1 MRQLPTYQKFVNEGK
16 LFEAKYQKINIFD
29 VDDTLVV
36 TDSKIKVTDNKTGK
50 VYELTPKEFN
60 DYEAKAH
67 HDLDFTDFS
76 DPNILKAGKIID
88 WVFNILKATMKKG
101 KRVGIIT
108 ARGDAQL
115 IYDFLIHHGVDV
127 NPKYIFAINDP
138 VQKFTAKN
146 IATRKQEAFQR
157 LMDMGFNDFTFFDDD
172 KENIRLA
179 QELDKKNP
187 NINLKTKL
195 IKQKWI
201 PKM

>member
-1 MRQLPTYQKFVNEGK
+1 MRQLPTYREFVNESR
-16 LFEAKYQKINIFD
+16 LFEAKYDKINIFD

-36 TDSKIKVTDNKTGK
+36 TNSKIKVTDNKTGK
-50 VYELTPKEFN
+50 IYELTPKEFN
-60 DYEAKAH
+60 EYEAKAH
-67 HDLDFTDFS
+67 HDLDFTDFG
-76 DPNILKAGKIID
+76 DPDILKAGKIID

-138 VQKFTAKN
+138 IQKFEGDSISK
-146 IATRKQEAFQR
+146 RKIEAFQR
-157 LMDMGFNDFTFFDDD
+157 LMDMGFRDFTFFDDD
-172 KENIRLA
+172 KENIKLA
-179 QELDKKNP
+179 QELDKSNKD
-187 NINLKTKL
+187 IKLKTRL

>member
-1 MRQLPTYQKFVNEGK
+1 MRQLPSYQNFVNEAR
-16 LFEAKYQKINIFD
+16 LNEAKYQKINIFD

-60 DYEAKAH
+60 EYEAKAH
-67 HDLDFTDFS
+67 HDLDFSDFG
-76 DPNILKAGKIID
+76 DPDILKAGKIID

-138 VQKFTAKN
+138 KQNFTAKN

-179 QELDKKNP
+179 QELDKANP
-187 NINLKTKL
+187 NIKLKTRL

-201 PKM
+201 PKL